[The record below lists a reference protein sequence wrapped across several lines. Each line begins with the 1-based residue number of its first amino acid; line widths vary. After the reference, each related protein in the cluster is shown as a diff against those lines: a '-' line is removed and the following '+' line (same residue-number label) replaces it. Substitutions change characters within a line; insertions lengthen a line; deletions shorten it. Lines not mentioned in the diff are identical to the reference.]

1 MNKNKTL
8 KFIAFTVVSVISLVT
23 RFGNQ
28 SAMAKETKEYMLNIC
43 STDEAC
49 HKNIDT
55 YFEQCFNTNYRTGSR
70 YTSANLDT
78 EGLANC
84 INKYA
89 GVAYF
94 KVE

>member
-1 MNKNKTL
+1 MHKNKTV
-8 KFIAFTVVSVISLVT
+8 KFIAFTVVSVLTLVN
-23 RFGNQ
+23 RFTNQ
-28 SAMAKETKEYMLNIC
+28 SAMARETKEYMLNIC
-43 STDEAC
+43 STDDAC
-49 HKNIDT
+49 YKVIDT

-78 EGLANC
+78 EGLASC

-94 KVE
+94 QAE

>member
-1 MNKNKTL
+1 MNKNKTI
-8 KFIAFTVVSVISLVT
+8 KFIAFTVVSVISLGT

-28 SAMAKETKEYMLNIC
+28 AAMAKETKEYMLNIC
-43 STDEAC
+43 STDDAC
-49 HKNIDT
+49 QQVIDT

-78 EGLANC
+78 DGLASC

-94 KVE
+94 QAE